1 MSYGDHVKTLNELS
15 AAKKRSTDESLPTMV
30 APVLPKLPPL
40 TVPPSFSGPGNT
52 GSTSADFTGES
63 SSYLPAIKT
72 EAGSGPVFPGQISPR
87 IQCVAP
93 TSSPSVVFPG
103 QISPRIQCVA
113 PTSSPPVATDEQPES
128 KRIKLEPSQD
138 NQGFQNPPIL
148 GTMIGSNV
156 SATPSTNNG
165 DLLERLSKIYSG
177 SSSRRKAQPIKR
189 EPDETQHDCSIVS
202 GSPVEEGPRAPVPS
216 FEGFGTTDFSS
227 IGVPNSYAQN
237 PSYGTPPIN
246 TGPPPVPRHMTG
258 PPPVTRHMTGPP
270 SVPRHKITARNHLG
284 HVTIGIPPGPR
295 LAMEAK
301 YDPGTPGTPVFPT
314 TTVGAS
320 NGYYK
325 PAPVVSPRMYLSTH
339 YHR

>member
-1 MSYGDHVKTLNELS
+1 MSYGDHVKTLSELS
-15 AAKKRSTDESLPTMV
+15 AAKKRSAEESLPTMV

-40 TVPPSFSGPGNT
+40 TVPPSFSCPGNT
-52 GSTSADFTGES
+52 GSTSTNFTGES
-63 SSYLPAIKT
+63 SPYLPAIKT

-103 QISPRIQCVA
+103 QISPRFQCVA
-113 PTSSPPVATDEQPES
+113 PTSSPSVATDEQPES

-138 NQGFQNPPIL
+138 NQGVQNSPIL

-165 DLLERLSKIYSG
+165 DLLERLSKIYGG

-189 EPDETQHDCSIVS
+189 EPDETQDDCSIVS
-202 GSPVEEGPRAPVPS
+202 GSPAEEGPRAPVPS

-246 TGPPPVPRHMTG
+246 TGPAPVP
-258 PPPVTRHMTGPP
+258 RHMTGPP

-295 LAMEAK
+295 LAVEAK
-301 YDPGTPGTPVFPT
+301 FDPGSPGFPT